1 MNAQE
6 LLTKASNNLSVARAF
21 GKAYEKDGLYIIPV
35 ALVAGGG
42 GGGEAPSGSGSTSEA
57 DASEK
62 VVEDGEDSSN
72 GAGAGFGGV
81 VLPMGAYVVK
91 DEEVRW
97 VPAVHVTLIA
107 LAALGVLRLIAR
119 SSFKAHKRH
128 H

>member
-35 ALVAGGG
+35 AWVAGGG
-42 GGGEAPSGSGSTSEA
+42 GGGEGPAGPGSTSSEA
-57 DASEK
+57 DKA
-62 VVEDGEDSSN
+62 VEDEGDSSN
-72 GAGAGFGGV
+72 PSGAGFGGV

-107 LAALGVLRLIAR
+107 LAAIGLLRLIAR
-119 SSFKAHKRH
+119 SSFKSHQRH
-128 H
+128 HG